1 MNMCLLEVS
10 MCEKC
15 KSRYFQSEGGSKRFE
30 EWGGLKKFR
39 TGGEGYRFGLGI
51 TFAGGV
57 STPLHA
63 MALSNKS

>member
-1 MNMCLLEVS
+1 MKNAKV
-10 MCEKC
+10 
-15 KSRYFQSEGGSKRFE
+15 SEGGSKRFE

-63 MALSNKS
+63 MVLSNKS

>member
-15 KSRYFQSEGGSKRFE
+15 KSSYFQSEGGSKRFE
-30 EWGGLKKFR
+30 ECDGWKKFR
-39 TGGEGYRFGLGI
+39 TGGEGYQFGLGI